1 MFMFDKGDKMSK
13 ILSRLK
19 NWFNSYLTR
28 EGLTAIQGYIFI
40 IIGFIGL
47 CAFLW
52 CFVMYNIHYNNDKPK
67 IPDSITIEE
76 PNTKIEYFTYSGEKK
91 SESAINRF
99 SVIFM
104 DSNKPNCKFKIYD
117 SGKPCRFKAWSDTP
131 VVVFN
136 GVKNYADIYNQN
148 NLDFNS
154 SKYNFLPVAFYKS
167 FKSNWKDDNDGK
179 AIFIYASPGKP
190 IACFEGSHVSINST
204 AAKEVKEIHIDGHR
218 VIIINSKYSVYKVGK
233 LKDMYYRRIRL
244 QKRDLANK

>member
-1 MFMFDKGDKMSK
+1 MNKIKSRFKSYLNSKGIITPQDYT
-13 ILSRLK
+13 RLK
-19 NWFNSYLTR
+19 HNLFWAFMLIIELVAFIVIVKYLNSSSS
-28 EGLTAIQGYIFI
+28 
-40 IIGFIGL
+40 
-47 CAFLW
+47 
-52 CFVMYNIHYNNDKPK
+52 KPK
-67 IPDSITIEE
+67 FPDPITMKG
-76 PNTKIEYFTYSGEKK
+76 PNTKIEYFTYSGEKT
-91 SESAINRF
+91 SEIAINRF
-99 SVIFM
+99 DVNFM
-104 DSNKPNCKFKIYD
+104 DNNKPNCEFEI
-117 SGKPCRFKAWSDTP
+117 SGSPWLFESDTWLDGP
-131 VVVFN
+131 IVVFN